1 MPSMEELKQ
10 KNQSIQ
16 MPSQIPMQTQMKA
29 EFITISPDLWAS
41 IITWIE
47 NIHDKMKILE
57 YKMDR
62 QPSADTTVRNLKE
75 GMKETLQDEIQDQMK
90 EYIEQ
95 VQELQLI
102 KWRHII
108 LKGIPIGILL
118 GSLATLLWIK

>member
-29 EFITISPDLWAS
+29 EFITISPDLWAT
-41 IITWIE
+41 IVTCIQ
-47 NIHDKMKILE
+47 NIQDKIKNME

-62 QPSADTTVRNLKE
+62 QPSVDMEVRNLK
-75 GMKETLQDEIQDQMK
+75 KELKDTLQEEIQDQMK

-108 LKGIPIGILL
+108 LKGIPIGIVL

>member
-10 KNQSIQ
+10 KNQPIQ
-16 MPSQIPMQTQMKA
+16 MQTQMKA
-29 EFITISPDLWAS
+29 EFITISPDLWAT

-47 NIHDKMKILE
+47 NIQDKMKTLE

-62 QPSADTTVRNLKE
+62 QPSADTAVRNLKE
-75 GMKETLQDEIQDQMK
+75 GMKETLQDEIQDQIR

-108 LKGIPIGILL
+108 LKGIPIGMVL

>member
-47 NIHDKMKILE
+47 NIHDKMKMLD

-62 QPSADTTVRNLKE
+62 QTSVDTEVQNLKKE
-75 GMKETLQDEIQDQMK
+75 LKETLQDEIQDQMR
-90 EYIEQ
+90 EYIEK

-102 KWRHII
+102 KWKHII
-108 LKGIPIGILL
+108 LKGIPIGIIL

>member
-1 MPSMEELKQ
+1 MEELKQ
-10 KNQSIQ
+10 KNESIQ

-29 EFITISPDLWAS
+29 EFITISPDLWAT

-47 NIHDKMKILE
+47 NIQDKMKILE

-62 QPSADTTVRNLKE
+62 QPSVDMEVRNLKKE
-75 GMKETLQDEIQDQMK
+75 MKETLQDEIQDQMR
-90 EYIEQ
+90 EYIEK

-108 LKGIPIGILL
+108 LKGIPIGMVL
-118 GSLATLLWIK
+118 GSLVTLLWIK